1 MCWTSYQQT
10 LLITCLFFILWLGE
24 EGIKSTKNYLNK
36 NWQEVL
42 IMKKNSNYQ
51 QSSILLTP
59 QKRLGAKGLILLI
72 SLMGMFIPLSIDL
85 YLPSMPTMTTY
96 FNTTSSM
103 VNLTLIAFYLFFA
116 VGIIIFGP
124 LSDKYG
130 RKPIL
135 ILCLILYIIG
145 SLVCAL
151 SGSIY
156 QLILFRT
163 VQSLGA
169 GGIMA
174 ISTALVKDC
183 FVGKLKSNVLAV
195 VQAMGVI
202 APMIAP
208 IIGAAI
214 LRVAEWRETFF
225 LLALIGI
232 LTLIASLMFEETLP
246 KSERYNGSLAGS
258 LMRLLAV
265 GKNVGFSSFLFVAAL
280 LSAPYMAYVTI
291 SSYLYQN
298 QFALNAQ
305 TYSYY
310 FAVNSALAILG
321 PVLYIRSIR
330 KLSARTFSWCC
341 FGVAL
346 VSGLCVLIVGNHSPL
361 IFLISYLPFTI
372 VEGAI
377 RPFSTNILPDQQSED
392 IGAASSL
399 INAIHTILGSI
410 GMALG
415 SFAWSDMIHGLGII
429 MISASIISIFV
440 WIILLRNK
448 VTIKGLI

>member
-1 MCWTSYQQT
+1 
-10 LLITCLFFILWLGE
+10 
-24 EGIKSTKNYLNK
+24 
-36 NWQEVL
+36 
-42 IMKKNSNYQ
+42 MKKNSNYQ
-51 QSSILLTP
+51 QSSILRTP
-59 QKRLGAKGLILLI
+59 QKRLGAKGLILFI

-85 YLPSMPTMTTY
+85 YLPAMPTMTTY
-96 FNTTSSM
+96 FKTTSTM
-103 VNLTLIAFYLFFA
+103 VNMTLIAFYLFFA

-124 LSDKYG
+124 LSDNYG
-130 RKPIL
+130 RRPVL
-135 ILCLILYIIG
+135 ILCLILYTVG
-145 SLVCAL
+145 SLACAL

-156 QLILFRT
+156 QLILFRI

-183 FVGKLKSNVLAV
+183 FFGELKSKVLAV

-202 APMIAP
+202 APMVAP
-208 IIGAAI
+208 IVGAAI

-225 LLALIGI
+225 I
-232 LTLIASLMFEETLP
+232 LTLIGLLTLIVALMFEETLP
-246 KSERYNGSLAGS
+246 ESERYNGSLTGS
-258 LMRLLAV
+258 LIRLLVV
-265 GKNVGFSSFLFVAAL
+265 GKNVGFSSFLLVAAIL
-280 LSAPYMAYVTI
+280 AAPYMAYVTV
-291 SSYLYQN
+291 SSYIYQN
-298 QFALNAQ
+298 YFALNAQ

-321 PVLYIRSIR
+321 PVIYIRSIG

-346 VSGLCVLIVGNHSPL
+346 ASGLCVLLVGNHSPL
-361 IFLISYLPFTI
+361 LFLISYLPFTL

-377 RPFSTNILPDQQSED
+377 RPFSTNILLDQQSED
-392 IGAASSL
+392 IGSASSL
-399 INAIHTILGSI
+399 INVVHTILGSI

-415 SFAWSDMIHGLGII
+415 SLAWSNMVHGLGII
-429 MISASIISIFV
+429 MISASIIVIFI
-440 WIILLRNK
+440 WIILIRSK